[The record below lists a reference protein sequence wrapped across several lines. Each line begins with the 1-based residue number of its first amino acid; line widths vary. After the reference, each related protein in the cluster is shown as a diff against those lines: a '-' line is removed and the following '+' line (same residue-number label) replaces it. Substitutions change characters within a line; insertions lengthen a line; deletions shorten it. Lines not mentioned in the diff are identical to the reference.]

1 MARPRPIIIPGAG
14 LSQTIEPSVDT
25 SGLEI
30 LGQALNLRRER
41 EARQFQQ
48 EQERNNLLSAIG
60 GTVPQAEKLPTDI
73 LSGLAQTQ
81 AEGQVAGAPLAQGL
95 LTKLAKP
102 GFEDI
107 AAEQAALTAEPGVE
121 PMVTEDQILQQA
133 IANIPI
139 TERVF
144 VEQLAQ
150 STEGRDILKKQFAE
164 KEGKEQ
170 SLPEPLRISLSTKFG
185 VDIPAG
191 TTFGQAT
198 SIGLK
203 VDEPVPLELLKA
215 TELDELFPSGVTYDN
230 LSQTGIDIDKLLL
243 TDAAKQEQKDAAQ
256 RIVNKDARDAT
267 SALFKEFE
275 GLADVKAFRKVK
287 TNVDNMNA
295 SFETALKSGDF
306 SVVDEVIITNLK
318 KILDPGSVVRES
330 EYDRTPQGQ
339 ALVNRLEGMLEN
351 AIDQRGGAGIGM
363 QLRQE
368 IVDQGNLIAEGFKE
382 SFDERV
388 DFFANRANK
397 SGVNPELVVTEIF
410 QDNKRD
416 RRIAELEGKAAQ

>member
-1 MARPRPIIIPGAG
+1 
-14 LSQTIEPSVDT
+14 
-25 SGLEI
+25 
-30 LGQALNLRRER
+30 
-41 EARQFQQ
+41 
-48 EQERNNLLSAIG
+48 
-60 GTVPQAEKLPTDI
+60 
-73 LSGLAQTQ
+73 LAQTQ